1 MVVVMVFGV
10 AVWWR
15 VGCDPRGVCVGV
27 EVGKRREG
35 GRARLRGRRRKG
47 GEGRGVER
55 GREKGRRGEEEG
67 RETRDH
73 THTHCARHSL
83 CGVMV
88 TEDKW
93 LAEIKQ

>member
-35 GRARLRGRRRKG
+35 GRARLRGTRRKG
-47 GEGRGVER
+47 GEEGSGEEKGEGEER
-55 GREKGRRGEEEG
+55 RKGGRRG
-67 RETRDH
+67 T
-73 THTHCARHSL
+73 THIHCARHSL

-93 LAEIKQ
+93 LAEIK

>member
-1 MVVVMVFGV
+1 MIREGS
-10 AVWWR
+10 VWVWR
-15 VGCDPRGVCVGV
+15 WERGG
-27 EVGKRREG
+27 REG
-35 GRARLRGRRRKG
+35 GRACEG
-47 GEGRGVER
+47 GGGKEGRGGEW
-55 GREKGRRGEEEG
+55 RGEGGRGGKEEG